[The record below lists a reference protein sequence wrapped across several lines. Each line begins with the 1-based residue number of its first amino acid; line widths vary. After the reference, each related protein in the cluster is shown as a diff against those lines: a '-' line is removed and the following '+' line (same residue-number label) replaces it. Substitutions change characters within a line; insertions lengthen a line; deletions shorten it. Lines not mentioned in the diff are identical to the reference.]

1 VKRILAV
8 FILALVAA
16 APAGAQPAAGMSA
29 MGYYVGTWTCVAG
42 PIGKPQA
49 NATATYVMNG
59 SILNESVSVPAQ
71 NSMKGPYSLSF
82 AISYDGKGRY
92 IQTMLDNYGSW
103 GVSYAPPW
111 TGNTE
116 QWTDLTTSVGELG
129 HGQTVRTDN
138 DHFTFTSYGTPTGS
152 TPNFQGSC
160 QRQPS

>member
-1 VKRILAV
+1 MKHIRAV

-16 APAGAQPAAGMSA
+16 APAVAQPTGGMSA

-42 PIGKPQA
+42 PVGKPQA

-59 SILNESVSVPAQ
+59 GVLNENVSVPVQ
-71 NSMKGPYSLSF
+71 TGMKASYSLSF

-92 IQTMLDNYGSW
+92 IQTSLDNYGGW
-103 GVSYAPPW
+103 GVSFAPPW

-116 QWTDLTTSVGELG
+116 QWTDLSTNDGKLG

-138 DHFTFTSYGTPTGS
+138 DHFAFTSYGTPTGT
-152 TPNFQGSC
+152 TPTFQGTC
-160 QRQPS
+160 QRQST

>member
-1 VKRILAV
+1 MLPPEIT
-8 FILALVAA
+8 
-16 APAGAQPAAGMSA
+16 QSA

-82 AISYDGKGRY
+82 AISYDGTGRY

-116 QWTDLTTSVGELG
+116 QWTDLTTSVVGDIEVASRVERKAEREAE
-129 HGQTVRTDN
+129 T
-138 DHFTFTSYGTPTGS
+138 
-152 TPNFQGSC
+152 
-160 QRQPS
+160 